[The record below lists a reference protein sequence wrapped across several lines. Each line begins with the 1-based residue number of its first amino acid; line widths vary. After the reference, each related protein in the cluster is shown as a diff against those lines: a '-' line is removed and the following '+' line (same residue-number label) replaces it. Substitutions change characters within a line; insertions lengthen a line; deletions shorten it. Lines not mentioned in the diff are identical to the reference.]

1 MELIRLLFDKGYDYV
16 LLGKSSSH
24 IIEAEFGIC
33 QRFNGRNSPIGVEFI
48 CLLFSKGYD
57 YILPG
62 KSSRQKLKL
71 SLVNV
76 GDLVVGTA

>member
-1 MELIRLLFDKGYDYV
+1 MEFICLLFNKGYDYV

-24 IIEAEFGIC
+24 RIEAEFGIC
-33 QRFNGRNSPIGVEFI
+33 QRFNGRNSPVGVDFI
-48 CLLFSKGYD
+48 CLLFSKGYN

-62 KSSRQKLKL
+62 KSSSQKLKL